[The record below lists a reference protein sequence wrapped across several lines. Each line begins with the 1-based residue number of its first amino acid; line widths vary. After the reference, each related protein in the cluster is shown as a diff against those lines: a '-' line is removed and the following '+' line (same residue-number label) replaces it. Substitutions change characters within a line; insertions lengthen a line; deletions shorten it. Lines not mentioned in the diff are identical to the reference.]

1 MPAKP
6 SEFATRDSA
15 TVTDT
20 DKFIGIDPESTT
32 GVGAGPAGQPFTI
45 LASELAEYVGA
56 EIGTLTT
63 ETIQDTM
70 STTLVEGTDIDI
82 TYNDTTGTITIA
94 SSAAVTG
101 VTTEQIDDEIAA
113 LHGRA
118 SALGRSDVVYDD
130 AASSGAGTLTV
141 YPTVGVNA
149 TRPAHREGLLFWDT
163 TLTTPT

>member
-94 SSAAVTG
+94 SSAAVT
-101 VTTEQIDDEIAA
+101 TTRSPPSTA
-113 LHGRA
+113 GRRR
-118 SALGRSDVVYDD
+118 SAGQT
-130 AASSGAGTLTV
+130 SSTT
-141 YPTVGVNA
+141 TQH
-149 TRPAHREGLLFWDT
+149 RPALARSPCT
-163 TLTTPT
+163 RRSVSTPPGRRTAKDSCSGTRR